1 MIAPGLY
8 VATAIAVVGLLFAQ
22 YRGSQAGVSVAK
34 PIASTG
40 FIAVALAAGAL
51 QTPYGLAVLAALAL
65 CWIGDVF
72 LIPKGAK
79 TPFLVGLTSFLLGH
93 VGFVVAFALLGP
105 DPLWTAAAGALALL
119 PVFAALR
126 WLRPHLS
133 DRMRIPVVV
142 YVVVIS
148 LMVVVAVGAAAATG
162 RSAIA
167 VGAICFYLSDLSV
180 ARHRFI
186 SASFSNKTWGLPLY
200 YGGQLILASTVS
212 P

>member
-1 MIAPGLY
+1 VNATGLY

-22 YRGSQAGVSVAK
+22 YRGSQTGVGVAK

-65 CWIGDVF
+65 CWVGDVL

-93 VGFVVAFALLGP
+93 LGFVVAFALLGP
-105 DPLWTAAAGALALL
+105 DPLWTAVAGAVALG
-119 PVFAALR
+119 PVYLALR

-133 DRMRIPVVV
+133 ERMRIPVVV

-148 LMVVVAVGAAAATG
+148 LMVVVALGAVAAAG
-162 RSAIA
+162 RCAIA

-180 ARHRFI
+180 ARHRFV
-186 SASFSNKTWGLPLY
+186 SESFWNKCWGLPLY
-200 YGGQLILASTVS
+200 YGAQLILASTVS
-212 P
+212 L

>member
-1 MIAPGLY
+1 MIVPGL
-8 VATAIAVVGLLFAQ
+8 AIATTVALLGLLVAQ
-22 YRGSQAGVSVAK
+22 YRGSQTGVWVAK
-34 PIASTG
+34 PLASTG

-51 QTPYGLAVLAALAL
+51 QTSYGLAVLAALVL

-105 DPLWTAAAGALALL
+105 DPLFTAAAGAVALG
-119 PVFAALR
+119 PVYLALR
-126 WLRPHLS
+126 WLRPYLS
-133 DRMRIPVVV
+133 ERMRIPVVV

-148 LMVVVAVGAAAATG
+148 LMVVVALGAAVATG

-167 VGAICFYLSDLSV
+167 VGATCFYLSDLSV
-180 ARHRFI
+180 ARHRFV
-186 SASFSNKTWGLPLY
+186 SASFWNKSWGLPLY
-200 YGGQLILASTVS
+200 YGAQLILASTVS
-212 P
+212 C

>member
-8 VATAIAVVGLLFAQ
+8 AATAIAVVGLLFAQ
-22 YRGSQAGVSVAK
+22 YRGSQTGVSVAK

-65 CWIGDVF
+65 CWVGDVF

-105 DPLWTAAAGALALL
+105 DPLWTVASGAVALL
-119 PVFAALR
+119 PVFAALH

-133 DRMRIPVVV
+133 NRMRIPVVV

-186 SASFSNKTWGLPLY
+186 SASFWNKTWGLPLY
-200 YGGQLILASTVS
+200 YGGQLILASTVGS
-212 P
+212 